1 MYVSSSCR
9 GNLKGGKKE
18 QNDQNW
24 VGIWI
29 SNFKCPNFL
38 WHYKMKY
45 FSTWCLM
52 KMTKQ
57 IVKKICH
64 IFFEIQKLFW
74 RKKMCATHDCISF
87 AGRERRRCALRREL
101 EALRPPKTLPFSR
114 DLFTHPWASAR
125 YVQWS
130 SE

>member
-29 SNFKCPNFL
+29 SNRTFCDITKWNNSQLFRNIEGL
-38 WHYKMKY
+38 
-45 FSTWCLM
+45 CLM

-57 IVKKICH
+57 IVKKNLPY
-64 IFFEIQKLFW
+64 FL
-74 RKKMCATHDCISF
+74 KKMCATHDCISF